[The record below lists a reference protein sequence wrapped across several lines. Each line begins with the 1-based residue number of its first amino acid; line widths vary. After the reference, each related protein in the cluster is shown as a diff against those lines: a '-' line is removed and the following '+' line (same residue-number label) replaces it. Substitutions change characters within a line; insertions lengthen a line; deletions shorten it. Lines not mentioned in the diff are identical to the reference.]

1 MKVSAIEEQ
10 EGFSDYGSDFT
21 PDEEEILKALLQQPF
36 EPDNPITQADLKLN
50 DVEDAVNPKG
60 ARIRRRDWSRQ
71 NKASCIY
78 QRASKRDYVTDGI

>member
-1 MKVSAIEEQ
+1 MKVSANEKEESL
-10 EGFSDYGSDFT
+10 SDYGSDFT

-60 ARIRRRDWSRQ
+60 ARVLRRECSRQ
-71 NKASCIY
+71 NKASHAF
-78 QRASKRDYVTDGI
+78 QRARKRDHVTDGI